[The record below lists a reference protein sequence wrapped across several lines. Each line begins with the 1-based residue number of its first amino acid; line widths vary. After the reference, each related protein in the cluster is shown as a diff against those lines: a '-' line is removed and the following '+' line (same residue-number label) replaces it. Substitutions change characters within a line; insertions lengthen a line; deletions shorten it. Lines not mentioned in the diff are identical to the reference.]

1 LAIKKETTE
10 GTAVKPDVYLRI
22 TEEGLAPTFPVN
34 PVQEISGD
42 RHRNIRSVR
51 GQRELSGDI
60 GFFVEPKQAGHF
72 FTGVFGAPTTQV
84 LTASTTYRHV
94 WDVKDTLPTYTI
106 DVKPADAPWCHRFFG
121 VKMTNFELT

>member
-1 LAIKKETTE
+1 VFI
-10 GTAVKPDVYLRI
+10 RI

-34 PVQEISGD
+34 PVNEISGD

-72 FTGVFGAPTTQV
+72 FT
-84 LTASTTYRHV
+84 
-94 WDVKDTLPTYTI
+94 
-106 DVKPADAPWCHRFFG
+106 
-121 VKMTNFELT
+121 